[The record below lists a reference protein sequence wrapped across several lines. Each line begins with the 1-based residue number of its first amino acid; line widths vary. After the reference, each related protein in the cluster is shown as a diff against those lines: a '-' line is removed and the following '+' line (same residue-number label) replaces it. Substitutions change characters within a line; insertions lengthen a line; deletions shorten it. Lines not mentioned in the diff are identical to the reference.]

1 MDWFYE
7 DDTRKIGPV
16 TETEIKTLV
25 KDGKITGGTKVW
37 NEKISKWVTYGE
49 LMGGVVAEVPAVTVN
64 QAEHTVP
71 HSTFDDQE
79 VVAKDSTC
87 IECGRTFPVD
97 EMVQHGEF
105 NVCASCKNVF
115 FQKVKE
121 GVSTGDMVYGGFW
134 IRFGAKIIDNI
145 ILGAVGAAVAVM
157 GGVSVGLS
165 NPNPTSFP
173 PAMIAVIAFQYIFPV
188 AYTTFFLGKFSAT
201 PGKMACGLKVVTADG
216 QSISYLRA
224 FGRYFAEIVSALIF
238 CIGYIIAAF
247 DYEKRTLHDRIC
259 TTRVIKN

>member
-1 MDWFYE
+1 MDWYYE
-7 DDTRKIGPV
+7 DDNKKIGPV
-16 TETEIKTLV
+16 PETEIKTLV
-25 KDGKITGGTKVW
+25 KEGKINGGTKIW
-37 NEKISKWVTYGE
+37 NEKISKWTPYAE
-49 LMGGVVAEVPAVTVN
+49 LMGSVFSEIPAEAVPK
-64 QAEHTVP
+64 AEHTVQYP
-71 HSTFDDQE
+71 DFNAQE
-79 VVAKDSTC
+79 VVVNDSTC

-105 NVCASCKNVF
+105 NVCASCKDVF

-134 IRFGAKIIDNI
+134 IRLGAKIIDNVI
-145 ILGAVGAAVAVM
+145 TGAVGAGVAIM
-157 GGVSVGLS
+157 GGVSAGLS
-165 NPNPTSFP
+165 NPNPASFSP
-173 PAMIAVIAFQYIFPV
+173 VMIAVVAFQYLFPV

-247 DYEKRTLHDRIC
+247 DQEKRALHDRMC
-259 TTRVIKN
+259 STRVIKN

>member
-7 DDTRKIGPV
+7 DDNGKVGPV
-16 TETEIKTLV
+16 TETEINTLV

-37 NEKISKWVTYGE
+37 NEKISKWTTYGE
-49 LMGGVVAEVPAVTVN
+49 LMGTVVAEIPGDTMP
-64 QAEHTVP
+64 QAEHTVTHP
-71 HSTFDDQE
+71 SIDNQE
-79 VVAKDSTC
+79 VVVQDSTC
-87 IECGRTFPVD
+87 LECGKTFPLD
-97 EMVQHGEF
+97 DMVQHGEF
-105 NVCASCKNVF
+105 NICASCKDVF

-121 GVSTGDMVYGGFW
+121 GVSTGDMNYGGFW
-134 IRFGAKIIDNI
+134 IRFGAKIIDNVI
-145 ILGAVGAAVAVM
+145 TGAVGAGVAII

-165 NPNPTSFP
+165 NPTPTSFP
-173 PAMIAVIAFQYIFPV
+173 PAMIAVIAFQYLFPI

-216 QSISYLRA
+216 HSLSYLRA
-224 FGRYFAEIVSALIF
+224 FGRYFAEIISALTL

-247 DYEKRTLHDRIC
+247 DDEKRTLHDRIC

>member
-7 DDTRKIGPV
+7 DDNRKIGPV
-16 TETEIKTLV
+16 SETEIDALV
-25 KDGKITGGTKVW
+25 KDGKITGGTRVW
-37 NEKISKWVTYGE
+37 NEKISKWTAYGE
-49 LMGGVVAEVPAVTVN
+49 LMGDVVAEVPGRTTP
-64 QAEHTVP
+64 QAEHPNTYP
-71 HSTFDDQE
+71 ASDSQE
-79 VVAKDSTC
+79 VVVEDSTC
-87 IECGRTFPVD
+87 IECGRKFPLD

-105 NVCASCKNVF
+105 NICAACKNVF

-121 GVSTGDMVYGGFW
+121 GVPTGDMNYGGFW
-134 IRFGAKIIDNI
+134 IRLGAKIIDNVI
-145 ILGAVGAAVAVM
+145 TGAVGAGVAIM

-173 PAMIAVIAFQYIFPV
+173 PAMIAVIAFQYLFPV
-188 AYTTFFLGKFSAT
+188 AYTTFFLGKFSST
-201 PGKMACGLKVVTADG
+201 PGKMACGLRVVTADG
-216 QSISYLRA
+216 HSISYLRA
-224 FGRYFAEIVSALIF
+224 FGRYFAEIVSGLIL